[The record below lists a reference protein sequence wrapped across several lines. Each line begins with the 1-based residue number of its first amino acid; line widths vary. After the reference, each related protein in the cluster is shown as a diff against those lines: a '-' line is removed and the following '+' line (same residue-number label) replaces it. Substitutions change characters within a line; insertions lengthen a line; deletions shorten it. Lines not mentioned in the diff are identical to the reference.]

1 MKSVAFIEEAFMGS
15 TLPLAKQFCKDGYS
29 VDIYYLRDF
38 IKEPEGTYCE
48 YTASKDRITPI
59 PDDRL
64 CEIREY
70 VDGNNINIYLV
81 RLMRPFESVPVIRNI
96 AGYIMNRHLKQMT
109 EFIDSKDYE
118 FVNVIS
124 NYNTD
129 RFTKI
134 IPYLKSKTVLSL
146 HEVWNHYQPS
156 TKPSILLRA
165 AIKKG
170 IEIVVF
176 SQNSYN
182 DILKIEG
189 INRENVSVIPFGL
202 FESYGSLK
210 PAAPKEPLPPK
221 YFLFYGYIVPYKGL
235 SLIKE
240 AVDILGERLK
250 DYKIVLAG
258 DGNDPILHQVSDD
271 NRYITI
277 PRYISNS
284 ELAYLISNA
293 YAVLC
298 PYKTVSQSGIPQ
310 TAFVFNTPIIASDL
324 KGFKEIIDEDNGLF
338 FKCNDAK
345 GLAEAMQ
352 KLINDSMLRN
362 RLSDNIKAFDVQH
375 PSFDWNNI
383 YSLYKNHFLKQ

>member
-15 TLPLAKQFCKDGYS
+15 TLPLAKQFCKNGYG

-48 YTASKDRITPI
+48 YTASKDRITSI

-64 CEIREY
+64 CDIREY
-70 VDGNNINIYLV
+70 VGGNNINIYLV

-156 TKPSILLRA
+156 TKPARLLRA

-170 IEIVVF
+170 IDIVVF

-182 DILKIEG
+182 DTLKIEG
-189 INRENVSVIPFGL
+189 IDREKVSVIPFGL

-210 PAAPKEPLPPK
+210 PAAPKESLPPK
-221 YFLFYGYIVPYKGL
+221 YFLFYGYIVPYKGV

-258 DGNDPILHQVSDD
+258 DGNDPVLHQVSDD

-338 FKCNDAK
+338 FKCNDAE
-345 GLAEAMQ
+345 GLAEAML

-362 RLSDNIKAFDVQH
+362 RLSDNIKAFEVQH
-375 PSFDWNNI
+375 PSFDWNYI
-383 YSLYKNHFLKQ
+383 YNLYKNHFLKQ

>member
-1 MKSVAFIEEAFMGS
+1 MKRIAFIEEAFMGS
-15 TLPLAKQFCKDGYS
+15 TLPLAKQFCKNGYG

-48 YTASKDRITPI
+48 YTASKDRITSI

-70 VDGNNINIYLV
+70 VDGDNINIYLV

-96 AGYIMNRHLKQMT
+96 AGCIMNRHLKQMT
-109 EFIDSKDYE
+109 EFIDAKGYE

-156 TKPSILLRA
+156 KKPSRLLRA

-189 INRENVSVIPFGL
+189 IDREKVSVIPFGL

-210 PAAPKEPLPPK
+210 PAAPKEPLPQK

-258 DGNDPILHQVSDD
+258 DGNDPVLHQVSDD

-284 ELAYLISNA
+284 ELAYLISKA

-324 KGFKEIIDEDNGLF
+324 KGFKEIIDKDNGLF

-345 GLAEAMQ
+345 GLAEAML

>member
-1 MKSVAFIEEAFMGS
+1 MGS
-15 TLPLAKQFCKDGYS
+15 TLPLAKQFCKNGYG

-48 YTASKDRITPI
+48 YTASKDRITSI

-70 VDGNNINIYLV
+70 VGGNNINIYLV

-156 TKPSILLRA
+156 TKPSRLLRA

-170 IEIVVF
+170 IDIVVF

-189 INRENVSVIPFGL
+189 IDREKVSVIPFGL

-210 PAAPKEPLPPK
+210 PAAPKESLPPK

-258 DGNDPILHQVSDD
+258 DGNDPVLHQVSDD

-324 KGFKEIIDEDNGLF
+324 KGFKEIIDKDNGLF

-345 GLAEAMQ
+345 GLAEAML

>member
-1 MKSVAFIEEAFMGS
+1 M
-15 TLPLAKQFCKDGYS
+15 
-29 VDIYYLRDF
+29 
-38 IKEPEGTYCE
+38 EPEGTYCE

-70 VDGNNINIYLV
+70 VGGNNINIYLV

-109 EFIDSKDYE
+109 EFIDAKGYE

-170 IEIVVF
+170 IDIVVF

-189 INRENVSVIPFGL
+189 IDREKVSVIPFGL

-210 PAAPKEPLPPK
+210 PAAPKESMPPK

-258 DGNDPILHQVSDD
+258 DGNDPVLHQVSDD

-345 GLAEAMQ
+345 GLAEAML

-362 RLSDNIKAFDVQH
+362 RLSDNIKAFEVQH

>member
-15 TLPLAKQFCKDGYS
+15 TLPLAKQFCKNGYG

-48 YTASKDRITPI
+48 YTASKDRITSI

-70 VDGNNINIYLV
+70 VGGNNINIYLV

-156 TKPSILLRA
+156 TKPSRLLRA

-170 IEIVVF
+170 IDIVVF

-189 INRENVSVIPFGL
+189 IDREKVSVIPFGL

-210 PAAPKEPLPPK
+210 PAAPKESLPPK

-258 DGNDPILHQVSDD
+258 DGNDPVLHQVSDD

-324 KGFKEIIDEDNGLF
+324 KGFKEIIDKDNGLF

-345 GLAEAMQ
+345 GLAEAML

>member
-1 MKSVAFIEEAFMGS
+1 MKRIAFIEEAFMGS
-15 TLPLAKQFCKDGYS
+15 TLPLAKQFCKNGYG

-48 YTASKDRITPI
+48 YTASKDRITSI

-70 VDGNNINIYLV
+70 VDGDNINIYLV
-81 RLMRPFESVPVIRNI
+81 RLMRPFESVPFLRNI
-96 AGYIMNRHLKQMT
+96 AGCIMNRHLKQMT
-109 EFIDSKDYE
+109 EFIDAKGYE

-156 TKPSILLRA
+156 KKPSRLLRA

-189 INRENVSVIPFGL
+189 IDREKVSVIPFGL

-210 PAAPKEPLPPK
+210 PAAPKEPLPQK

-258 DGNDPILHQVSDD
+258 DGNDPVLHQVSDD

-284 ELAYLISNA
+284 ELAYLISKA

-324 KGFKEIIDEDNGLF
+324 KGFKEIIDKDNGLF

-345 GLAEAMQ
+345 GLAEAML

>member
-1 MKSVAFIEEAFMGS
+1 M
-15 TLPLAKQFCKDGYS
+15 
-29 VDIYYLRDF
+29 
-38 IKEPEGTYCE
+38 
-48 YTASKDRITPI
+48 
-59 PDDRL
+59 
-64 CEIREY
+64 
-70 VDGNNINIYLV
+70 
-81 RLMRPFESVPVIRNI
+81 
-96 AGYIMNRHLKQMT
+96 
-109 EFIDSKDYE
+109 
-118 FVNVIS
+118 
-124 NYNTD
+124 
-129 RFTKI
+129 
-134 IPYLKSKTVLSL
+134 
-146 HEVWNHYQPS
+146 WNHYQPS
-156 TKPSILLRA
+156 KKPSRLLRA

-170 IEIVVF
+170 IDIVVF

-189 INRENVSVIPFGL
+189 IDREKVSVIPFGL

-210 PAAPKEPLPPK
+210 PAAPKESLPPK

-258 DGNDPILHQVSDD
+258 DGNDPVLHQVSND

-324 KGFKEIIDEDNGLF
+324 KGFKEIIDKDNGLF